1 MIHCSFNPIPA
12 FDVGNS
18 EGLAGNNRQRTSS
31 ASCPAKCVGIKM
43 RWGMIGLWHFPFS
56 PVAGSLCDL
65 TAAGDRRYFRACATP
80 NVFSNGL
87 TKPVPA
93 CVSGS
98 IRGRAR
104 AARRSPGISSS
115 RSIEE
120 TAVWAAAFKPNM
132 AYFEAMGIEGIR
144 LLEDLL
150 AAMPEDVPVIL
161 DAKRSDIGETQKYY
175 AQGYFGGWNV
185 DAVTLNPFLGY
196 DSIEPFLDW
205 EGKGIY
211 LLAVTSNAGSADF
224 QRQKLADGRSVFELV
239 TALGERAKAEG
250 RKTDV
255 GYVVGL
261 TNAADVLEKIPDA
274 PLLVPGLGAQGGDL
288 ASLAAAARSAPD
300 VINVSRGILYA
311 GDERGFGERAQDW
324 AEKIAAAYGK

>member
-1 MIHCSFNPIPA
+1 MRYA
-12 FDVGNS
+12 
-18 EGLAGNNRQRTSS
+18 ERLQNRIDQSGSRL
-31 ASCPAKCVGIKM
+31 CVGLDP
-43 RWGMIGLWHFPFS
+43 RPG
-56 PVAGSLCDL
+56 
-65 TAAGDRRYFRACATP
+65 
-80 NVFSNGL
+80 NGG
-87 TKPVPA
+87 
-93 CVSGS
+93 VS
-98 IRGRAR
+98 
-104 AARRSPGISSS
+104 AARDFLVEVV
-115 RSIEE
+115 EE
-120 TAVWAAAFKPNM
+120 TAQWAAAFKPNM

-150 AAMPEDVPVIL
+150 ARIPEEVPVIL

-175 AQGYFGGWNV
+175 AQGYFAGWNV

-211 LLAVTSNAGSADF
+211 LLAVTSNAGSFDF
-224 QRQKLADGRSVFELV
+224 QRQTLADGRSVFELV
-239 TALGERAKAEG
+239 TALGGRALDEG

-261 TNAADVLEKIPDA
+261 TNAADVLGKMPDA

-288 ASLAAAARSAPD
+288 AALAAAGRGAPD

-311 GDERGFGERAQDW
+311 GDDRGFGARARDWMER
-324 AEKIAAAYGK
+324 IAAAYGG

>member
-1 MIHCSFNPIPA
+1 LQQ
-12 FDVGNS
+12 V
-18 EGLAGNNRQRTSS
+18 
-31 ASCPAKCVGIKM
+31 
-43 RWGMIGLWHFPFS
+43 
-56 PVAGSLCDL
+56 
-65 TAAGDRRYFRACATP
+65 
-80 NVFSNGL
+80 
-87 TKPVPA
+87 
-93 CVSGS
+93 
-98 IRGRAR
+98 
-104 AARRSPGISSS
+104 
-115 RSIEE
+115 IEE
-120 TAVWAAAFKPNM
+120 TAEIAAAFKPNM

-150 AAMPEDVPVIL
+150 AAMPPEVPVIL

-205 EGKGIY
+205 AGKGIY

-224 QRQKLADGRSVFELV
+224 QRQRLADGRAVFQLV
-239 TALGERAKAEG
+239 TALGERARAEG
-250 RKTDV
+250 RETDV

-261 TNAADVLEKIPDA
+261 TNAADVLGQIPDA

-288 ASLAAAARSAPD
+288 ASLAAAARTAPD

-311 GDERGFGERAQDW
+311 GDERGFAERARDW
-324 AEKIAAAYGK
+324 AEKIAAASGGVGHGPRALLEP

>member
-1 MIHCSFNPIPA
+1 MRYA
-12 FDVGNS
+12 
-18 EGLAGNNRQRTSS
+18 ERLQQRIEKTGSRL
-31 ASCPAKCVGIKM
+31 CVGLDP
-43 RWGMIGLWHFPFS
+43 RP
-56 PVAGSLCDL
+56 
-65 TAAGDRRYFRACATP
+65 GDGGASF
-80 NVFSNGL
+80 
-87 TKPVPA
+87 
-93 CVSGS
+93 
-98 IRGRAR
+98 AR
-104 AARRSPGISSS
+104 DFLKEVID
-115 RSIEE
+115 E
-120 TAVWAAAFKPNM
+120 TAGYAAAFKPNM

-150 AAMPEDVPVIL
+150 AVMPEDVPVIL

-175 AQGYFGGWNV
+175 AQGYFSGWNV

-224 QRQKLADGRSVFELV
+224 QRKKLADGRSVFELV
-239 TALGERAKAEG
+239 TALGDRAAAEG

-288 ASLAAAARSAPD
+288 ASLAAAARRAPD

-311 GDERGFGERAQDW
+311 GDERGFGARAKDW
-324 AEKIAAAYGK
+324 AGKIAAAYLG

>member
-1 MIHCSFNPIPA
+1 MRYA
-12 FDVGNS
+12 
-18 EGLAGNNRQRTSS
+18 ERLQQRILKTGSRL
-31 ASCPAKCVGIKM
+31 CVGLDP
-43 RWGMIGLWHFPFS
+43 RPGDG
-56 PVAGSLCDL
+56 G
-65 TAAGDRRYFRACATP
+65 AA
-80 NVFSNGL
+80 
-87 TKPVPA
+87 
-93 CVSGS
+93 
-98 IRGRAR
+98 
-104 AARRSPGISSS
+104 AARGFLEQVIA
-115 RSIEE
+115 E
-120 TAVWAAAFKPNM
+120 TSEYAAAYKPNM

-144 LLEDLL
+144 LLEDML
-150 AAMPEDVPVIL
+150 AKMPDDVPVIL

-224 QRQKLADGRSVFELV
+224 QRQLLADGRSVFQLV
-239 TALGERAKAEG
+239 TALGDRALAEG

-255 GYVVGL
+255 EYVVGL

-288 ASLAAAARSAPD
+288 VSLAAAARTAPD

-311 GDERGFGERAQDW
+311 GDDRTFAARAKDW
-324 AEKIAAAYGK
+324 ADKIAAAFPPGL